1 LTNKEGYM
9 AMLTLVEAARKTG
22 LTTLAKAI
30 RSGRLSA
37 SRKEDGS
44 YEIDPA
50 ELAQVYPF
58 PAPGEKVAA
67 TGPAVRRATP
77 DVTDAEL
84 RYRIS
89 RAEESLMEL
98 KNALEEMR
106 SQRDAWQAMAKAKLV
121 PANRATLSWWRW
133 RRSAG

>member
-1 LTNKEGYM
+1 M